1 MITLQSYYFFKNYI
15 RFPKEKRSCL
25 IFSLIR
31 NNMMVTIKQVINSD
45 LYCRKSIFL
54 LKFASNDIYALWY
67 TIR

>member
-31 NNMMVTIKQVINSD
+31 NNMIVTIKQVI
-45 LYCRKSIFL
+45 K
-54 LKFASNDIYALWY
+54 
-67 TIR
+67 